1 MSALRSGQ
9 LAPIHS
15 DNRLVAAVRRGDDQA
30 FGELYSRY
38 GRRIVSYVFG
48 MLGDH
53 GRAEDVTQEVF
64 ISALRRMRATERPIA
79 FKPWVY
85 EIARNACI
93 DEFRRTR
100 RAHEV
105 PLDSSDEPDR
115 PERRLE
121 SPTGSPHAALERRQQ
136 LDDLRGAFRGL
147 SESHHKI
154 IVLRELEGLSY
165 TEIGT
170 RMGMTRPVVE
180 STLFRA
186 RRRLGTEYEEIA
198 SGRRCEQV
206 QAVIDTGGEKA
217 VRALGIRERRRVAR
231 HVAHCQPCRRYAH
244 LAGVDDSLLKGP
256 GLLEKIAALLPIPA
270 FLRWRRGPSDHQATA
285 ASGSHSAGILQSMPR
300 VAQFVDPASP
310 AMGFGRATAAVVA
323 AAVLAGGGV
332 VGTLTSVG
340 GAKHAKQP
348 VAAQLS
354 SGSWAAPGGALQHP
368 RVAAPAPRTGGQAK
382 AVPATSAGPTGGTGN
397 SESSGAA
404 PTASS
409 ARSSDSTSTQSHTGQ
424 PAGGST
430 PTSNA
435 SQTGTSQSSHTTS
448 SQGSS
453 LLPKLPIGQGGVNLP
468 QLPQVDLPQLPQLPK
483 LNPPQVPSAGS
494 VIGTARQAPALSHT
508 ARRRAVTFRV
518 AARPR

>member
-9 LAPIHS
+9 VAPIHS
-15 DNRLVAAVRRGDDQA
+15 DHGLVAAVRRGDDRA
-30 FGELYSRY
+30 FEELYSRY

-53 GRAEDVTQEVF
+53 GRAEDVAQEVF

-79 FKPWVY
+79 FKPWIY

-100 RAHEV
+100 RAREI
-105 PLDSSDEPDR
+105 PLDSSDEPEA

-121 SPTGSPHAALERRQQ
+121 SRAGSPHAALERRQQ

-165 TEIGT
+165 TEIGE

-186 RRRLGTEYEEIA
+186 RRRLGAEYEDIA

-206 QAVIDTGGEKA
+206 HGVIDTGGEKA
-217 VRALGIRERRRVAR
+217 FRALGIRERRRVAR

-244 LAGVDDSLLKGP
+244 LAGVDDSVLKGP

-270 FLRWRRGPSDHQATA
+270 FLRWRRGGPDSEATT
-285 ASGSHSAGILQSMPR
+285 ASGSHSAGILQAMPR

-310 AMGFGRATAAVVA
+310 AMGFGRTTAAVVA

-332 VGTLTSVG
+332 VGTVSAVG
-340 GAKHAKQP
+340 GGGKHVK
-348 VAAQLS
+348 
-354 SGSWAAPGGALQHP
+354 H
-368 RVAAPAPRTGGQAK
+368 AAPAHVSSAASGGSSPPVLVAPRSGVGARAK
-382 AVPATSAGPTGGTGN
+382 AGPATSAGSTGGGGKDV
-397 SESSGAA
+397 SSKAQ
-404 PTASS
+404 PTSSS
-409 ARSSDSTSTQSHTGQ
+409 APSETSSATQSQTAQ
-424 PAGGST
+424 AAGSSNQT
-430 PTSNA
+430 TNTSQA
-435 SQTGTSQSSHTTS
+435 SGSQSSQGQTYS
-448 SQGSS
+448 SPG
-453 LLPKLPIGQGGVNLP
+453 LPGLPQLPRLPIGQSGSKLPPLPPVN
-468 QLPQVDLPQLPQLPK
+468 LPQLPQLPK
-483 LNPPQVPSAGS
+483 LNLPSPPSVGQ
-494 VIGTARQAPALSHT
+494 VIGTARKLLP
-508 ARRRAVTFRV
+508 
-518 AARPR
+518 